1 MCNVKREEFH
11 QQHDKRDLCQ
21 CNPINHVTEKTL
33 GSPMWYRVTGVVP
46 RENIR
51 QSYVVSGD
59 RGGSQRKH

>member
-11 QQHDKRDLCQ
+11 QQHVKSDLCR

-46 RENIR
+46 ILGNRCLMNI
-51 QSYVVSGD
+51 YD
-59 RGGSQRKH
+59 RSS